1 MRRHVLNA
9 LSALAAVTALAVSG
23 CSSSASQPAGA
34 AAPTS
39 TPSASTG
46 TTPSTPSTPS
56 ASPSI
61 DAVCLHGVPG
71 AEKNVTHFAGG
82 NDHVVEAY
90 TIGTGPVGVVL
101 AHQVESTLCEWSDI
115 WTDFPAKDYTVMAIT
130 MGGGIDTDVA
140 KAVEQLR
147 ARGLKKIVLVGAS
160 MGGSAVLA
168 AAGKITPQ
176 VQGVV
181 SLSAP
186 ASYGVA
192 DAISAVKTF
201 HVPVSYFAGGG
212 DARFAADAQRMY
224 DATTEQDKALKILAD
239 SQSHGVELWPQV
251 RDDVFAF
258 ITKHTQ

>member
-9 LSALAAVTALAVSG
+9 LSVLAAVTALAVSG
-23 CSSSASQPAGA
+23 CSSSASSPAGA
-34 AAPTS
+34 AA
-39 TPSASTG
+39 A
-46 TTPSTPSTPS
+46 PSTPSTPS
-56 ASPSI
+56 VSPSI

-90 TIGTGPVGVVL
+90 TTGTGPVGVVL

-168 AAGKITPQ
+168 AAGEITPP

-181 SLSAP
+181 SLSGP
-186 ASYGVA
+186 ASYGPA
-192 DAISAVKTF
+192 DAITAAKTF
-201 HVPVSYFAGGG
+201 QVPVSYFAGGQ
-212 DARFAADAQRMY
+212 DSRFASDAQKLY
-224 DATTEQDKALKILAD
+224 DATGEKDKALKILAD

-251 RDDVFAF
+251 RDDVLAF
-258 ITKHTQ
+258 IAKHTQ